1 MLIKYNEFHKA
12 YEFQE
17 REVVGLPSGEVIVMS
32 QQQISFFKARDLIK
46 YRDKLKLPNGEI
58 KIFENYIFRDDD
70 RDRIMEFIDAIT
82 WNR

>member
-1 MLIKYNEFHKA
+1 MLIKYNEFYKH

-17 REVVGLPSGEVIVMS
+17 RDVVGLPSGEVIVMS

-46 YRDKLKLPNGEI
+46 YKDKLKLPNGEI
-58 KIFENYIFRDDD
+58 TIFENYVFRDDD
-70 RDRIMEFIDAIT
+70 KDRIVEFMEVIT